1 MLSFI
6 YILKQNTRRMKTNT
20 RCITLRH
27 LILDSEKHIAF
38 EYNADNA
45 VNTLLNTFKDLK
57 WSEQFNM
64 SYINNNKENIQKI
77 FSIFKGI
84 AWINLKYFYKDKPI
98 NTSLPEQNFSKLKE
112 ILSDKD
118 LRLAK
123 PEELKEYF
131 GAEPGCA
138 YPFGFDESI
147 KIYVDP
153 TIYDQEWFLFSPLF
167 ATKTIQ
173 VRGSGLR
180 RIFPNL
186 KNKTVMN
193 REIFI

>member
-1 MLSFI
+1 MIDRDKI
-6 YILKQNTRRMKTNT
+6 YNKIIKILN
-20 RCITLRH
+20 
-27 LILDSEKHIAF
+27 
-38 EYNADNA
+38 DNQA
-45 VNTLLNTFKDLK
+45 T
-57 WSEQFNM
+57 
-64 SYINNNKENIQKI
+64 YKI
-77 FSIFKGI
+77 FSHKAAFTYDELRFAQEEVGFIGI
-84 AWINLKYFYKDKPI
+84 EGKCLVVKKDDGFVVCVTIQGKK
-98 NTSLPEQNFSKLKE
+98 LNFSKLKE

-180 RIFPNL
+180 RIFFNL

>member
-1 MLSFI
+1 MSNERLISTAA
-6 YILKQNTRRMKTNT
+6 KSDDKTLDL
-20 RCITLRH
+20 TLR
-27 LILDSEKHIAF
+27 
-38 EYNADNA
+38 
-45 VNTLLNTFKDLK
+45 
-57 WSEQFNM
+57 
-64 SYINNNKENIQKI
+64 
-77 FSIFKGI
+77 
-84 AWINLKYFYKDKPI
+84 P
-98 NTSLPEQNFSKLKE
+98 
-112 ILSDKD
+112 
-118 LRLAK
+118 R
-123 PEELKEYF
+123 ELKEYF

-180 RIFPNL
+180 RIFFNL